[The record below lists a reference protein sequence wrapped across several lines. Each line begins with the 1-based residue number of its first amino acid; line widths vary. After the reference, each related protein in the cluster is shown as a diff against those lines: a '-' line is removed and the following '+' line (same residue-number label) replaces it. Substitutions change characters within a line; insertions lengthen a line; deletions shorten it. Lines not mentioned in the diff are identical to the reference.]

1 VLGKGGHF
9 MPQAL
14 LIYNPTAGRFPFHPF
29 AERVANI
36 LRSGGWSIELA
47 QTHDGEHISHL
58 TQQAADEKM
67 DAVFIAGG
75 DGTINRAISGLIGS
89 QTALAVLPTGTANV
103 WAKELGL
110 PVLTWGNWL
119 AFDESARRLVDGV
132 IRVVD
137 VGFCANTPFLLWA
150 SVGLDACVVHQLEP
164 RKRWEKYFA
173 VPKYA
178 AVTVRE
184 AYSWPG
190 MDLRIKIENETIHGQ
205 YLLAVVTNIHLY
217 AGGLAEL
224 SPEARIDDGK
234 MDLWLFSG
242 ETLTEAVHHML
253 ALWSGE
259 HVNSDQIRRIP
270 FQNLTLISDT
280 SMYVQVDGE
289 PSKEAKQID
298 IYVKPK
304 ALRVLIPRDIPR
316 KLFSDEI

>member
-1 VLGKGGHF
+1 
-9 MPQAL
+9 
-14 LIYNPTAGRFPFHPF
+14 
-29 AERVANI
+29 
-36 LRSGGWSIELA
+36 
-47 QTHDGEHISHL
+47 
-58 TQQAADEKM
+58 M

-224 SPEARIDDGK
+224 SPEARIDDGR
-234 MDLWLFSG
+234 
-242 ETLTEAVHHML
+242 T
-253 ALWSGE
+253 
-259 HVNSDQIRRIP
+259 NSSLGDYSSDIRRTWLIGGIIP
-270 FQNLTLISDT
+270 LLGGSTLFCREFCGEGSPNRDPRPHANTHSSPSCVARKTNLQPL
-280 SMYVQVDGE
+280 
-289 PSKEAKQID
+289 
-298 IYVKPK
+298 
-304 ALRVLIPRDIPR
+304 PRR
-316 KLFSDEI
+316 TN